1 MTAFGTFNPCETAS
15 KIAAIQI
22 TMDDI
27 YYIRS
32 PEPKTWG
39 ISIIPDLFERFEV
52 GFNALVVGAGA
63 VCAGAIDVSWAA
75 GMGCWQSHNMSWQ
88 AFGAFNSKA
97 EHIVKTN
104 VM

>member
-27 YYIRS
+27 YYTRS
-32 PEPKTWG
+32 PEPKTRG

-52 GFNALVVGAGA
+52 GFNALVEGAGA
-63 VCAGAIDVSWAA
+63 GIAGAIDIKWAA
-75 GMGCWQSHNMSWQ
+75 SIG
-88 AFGAFNSKA
+88 
-97 EHIVKTN
+97 
-104 VM
+104 